1 MNAGASGVSGP
12 WPGRWLKQTRP
23 EEATPRLSGY
33 ALRMSLL
40 AFLGPQELTLVVILA
55 LVVFG
60 GSQLPKLAR
69 NLGRAQKELQKGMA
83 EGAADADRAE
93 GAADVDSTEDSSD

>member
-1 MNAGASGVSGP
+1 
-12 WPGRWLKQTRP
+12 
-23 EEATPRLSGY
+23 
-33 ALRMSLL
+33 MSLL

-69 NLGRAQKELQKGMA
+69 NLGRAQKELQKGLA
-83 EGAADADRAE
+83 EGQADA
-93 GAADVDSTEDSSD
+93 SSGDDDEAS

>member
-1 MNAGASGVSGP
+1 
-12 WPGRWLKQTRP
+12 
-23 EEATPRLSGY
+23 
-33 ALRMSLL
+33 MSLL

-93 GAADVDSTEDSSD
+93 GAADADRAEGAADVDRAEDSSD